1 MGIPN
6 SRDRSR
12 LKEHRPIGNKKNHL
26 FYTNFDDPQSRIAN
40 LKSVENWKKEFKR
53 YSITIKKIE
62 SYLFVAW
69 VSNYFRQQLGFYN
82 KIIRMAVTGSS

>member
-40 LKSVENWKKEFKR
+40 LKSVDKWKKEFKR

-62 SYLFVAW
+62 SYLFVA
-69 VSNYFRQQLGFYN
+69 
-82 KIIRMAVTGSS
+82 